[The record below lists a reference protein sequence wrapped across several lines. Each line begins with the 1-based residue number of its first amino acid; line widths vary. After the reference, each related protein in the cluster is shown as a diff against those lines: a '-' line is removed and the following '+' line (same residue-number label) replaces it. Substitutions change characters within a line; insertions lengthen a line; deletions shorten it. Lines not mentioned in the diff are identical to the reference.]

1 MFTFSF
7 PKENPSR
14 LIREKTDV
22 DPRIIDFFQHFC
34 VSPRY
39 LHMILLLDVGNTDA
53 TCGLATQ
60 DGLRDVFRIPSLREV
75 TPGYYENQL
84 RTHLLEKSISLES
97 VDQVVLSS
105 VVPSITP
112 FFRQAI
118 HTLFLCEPVL
128 VDADIFPALAIQ
140 IDDPSEIG
148 SDLIANAVAAYQ
160 KYRRNCMVIDFGTA
174 LTFTVV
180 SGEGKIKG
188 VSIVPG
194 LRTAVKALFAN
205 TAQLP
210 EVPLEL
216 PSSVIG
222 TNTIHSIQAGILWGY
237 EGLVRSMIR
246 KIRREMGGDCIA
258 LATGGLSSIIS
269 TLHGEFVEVNV
280 NLTLEGL
287 LEIGKAH
294 RHTA

>member
-1 MFTFSF
+1 
-7 PKENPSR
+7 
-14 LIREKTDV
+14 
-22 DPRIIDFFQHFC
+22 
-34 VSPRY
+34 
-39 LHMILLLDVGNTDA
+39 MILLLDVGNTDA
-53 TCGLATQ
+53 TCGLATTEHIV
-60 DGLRDVFRIPSLREV
+60 DVFRIPSLREA
-75 TPGYYENQL
+75 TPGYYESQL
-84 RTHLLEKSISLES
+84 RSQLLEKSVAPEQI
-97 VDQVVLSS
+97 VQVVLSS

-112 FFRQAI
+112 FFRQAVQTI
-118 HTLFLCEPVL
+118 FHLEPII
-128 VDADIFPALAIQ
+128 VDATIFSGLSIQ

-148 SDLIANAVAAYQ
+148 SDLIANAVAAFHKYQ
-160 KYRRNCMVIDFGTA
+160 RNCMVIDFGTA

-180 SGEGKIKG
+180 SGEGKIMG

-210 EVPLEL
+210 EVPLAL

-258 LATGGLSSIIS
+258 IATGGLSSIIS

-287 LEIGKAH
+287 LEIGRAH
-294 RHTA
+294 R

>member
-1 MFTFSF
+1 
-7 PKENPSR
+7 
-14 LIREKTDV
+14 
-22 DPRIIDFFQHFC
+22 
-34 VSPRY
+34 
-39 LHMILLLDVGNTDA
+39 MILLLDVGNTDA
-53 TCGLATQ
+53 TCGLASMDQ
-60 DGLRDVFRIPSLREV
+60 ILDVFRIPSLREA
-75 TPGYYENQL
+75 TPGYYENQI
-84 RTHLLEKSISLES
+84 RHHLLEKSVQPES
-97 VDQVVLSS
+97 IHQVVLSS

-112 FFRQAI
+112 FFHQAI
-118 HTLFLCEPVL
+118 QSVFHLEPIV
-128 VDADIFPALAIQ
+128 VDADIFPALSIS
-140 IDDPSEIG
+140 IDDPTEIG

-180 SGEGKIKG
+180 SGDGKIKG

-210 EVPLEL
+210 EVPLAL

-287 LEIGKAH
+287 LEIAKVH
-294 RHTA
+294 RQDK

>member
-1 MFTFSF
+1 
-7 PKENPSR
+7 
-14 LIREKTDV
+14 
-22 DPRIIDFFQHFC
+22 
-34 VSPRY
+34 
-39 LHMILLLDVGNTDA
+39 MILLIDVGNTDA
-53 TCGLATQ
+53 TCGLS
-60 DGLRDVFRIPSLREV
+60 DGNLIFDTFRIPSSRESS
-75 TPGYYENQL
+75 PGHLEHQF
-84 RTHLLEKSISLES
+84 RHILLEKSIFT
-97 VDQVVLSS
+97 DQIHQIVLSS
-105 VVPSITP
+105 VVPSVTP
-112 FFRQAI
+112 VFNQTIRS
-118 HTLFLCEPVL
+118 LFGKEPIL
-128 VDADIFPALAIQ
+128 VDAHVFPALNLQ

-160 KYRRNCMVIDFGTA
+160 KYRRNCVVIDFGTA

-180 SGEGKIKG
+180 SGEGKIMG

-194 LRTAVKALFAN
+194 LKTAVKALFAH

-216 PSSVIG
+216 PQSVIG

-269 TLHGEFVEVNV
+269 TLHGEFVEVNI

-287 LEIGKAH
+287 LEIAKAYPQE
-294 RHTA
+294 R

>member
-1 MFTFSF
+1 
-7 PKENPSR
+7 
-14 LIREKTDV
+14 
-22 DPRIIDFFQHFC
+22 
-34 VSPRY
+34 
-39 LHMILLLDVGNTDA
+39 MILLLDVGNTDA
-53 TCGLATQ
+53 TCGLATPE
-60 DGLRDVFRIPSLREV
+60 GIVEVFRIPSLREV
-75 TPGYYENQL
+75 ASGYYENQL
-84 RTHLLEKSISLES
+84 QNQLLEKSIQLES
-97 VDQVVLSS
+97 IDQVVLSS

-118 HTLFLCEPVL
+118 HALFQLDPIL
-128 VDADIFPALAIQ
+128 VDAYIFPSLAIT

-148 SDLIANAVAAYQ
+148 SDLIANAVAAFQ
-160 KYRRNCMVIDFGTA
+160 KYQRNCMVIDFGTA

-180 SGEGKIKG
+180 SGEGEIKG

-210 EVPLEL
+210 EVPLAL

-258 LATGGLSSIIS
+258 IATGGLSSIIS

-287 LEIGKAH
+287 LEIGKAN
-294 RHTA
+294 RQA

>member
-1 MFTFSF
+1 
-7 PKENPSR
+7 
-14 LIREKTDV
+14 
-22 DPRIIDFFQHFC
+22 
-34 VSPRY
+34 
-39 LHMILLLDVGNTDA
+39 MILLIDVGNTDA
-53 TCGLATQ
+53 TCGVS
-60 DGLRDVFRIPSLREV
+60 DGQTIVDTFRIPSIREASQ
-75 TPGYYENQL
+75 GYFEHQFRQIL
-84 RTHLLEKSISLES
+84 FEKSIPL
-97 VDQVVLSS
+97 DQFNQIVLSS

-112 FFRQAI
+112 ILHQTVTQLLGCLPI
-118 HTLFLCEPVL
+118 V
-128 VDADIFPALAIQ
+128 VDATVFPSLDLT

-160 KYRRNCMVIDFGTA
+160 KYKRNCVVIDFGTA

-180 SGEGKIKG
+180 SGDGKIKG

-194 LRTAVKALFAN
+194 LKTAVKALFAH

-216 PSSVIG
+216 PQSVIG

-246 KIRREMGGDCIA
+246 KIRREMDGDCIA

-269 TLHGEFVEVNV
+269 TLHGEFVEVNI

-287 LEIGKAH
+287 LEIAKV
-294 RHTA
+294 RT